1 MKNKKDIFNLVTP
14 LISPRKISIFHE
26 KIKVS
31 KHGNVNRSA
40 QTSKRIVS
48 CLQVLLE
55 SDQQIPSLLLLLS
68 SHKASAL
75 QITWQTDSEVALL
88 SFIFSSLEKR
98 GAALGK

>member
-1 MKNKKDIFNLVTP
+1 MSLK
-14 LISPRKISIFHE
+14 
-26 KIKVS
+26 
-31 KHGNVNRSA
+31 NVNHSA

-55 SDQQIPSLLLLLS
+55 SDQQILLPSVFLS

-88 SFIFSSLEKR
+88 SFIFSSLERR